1 MKRVARTIALSLV
14 ALVALPGWAL
24 AQEVPQVPDPTALIQ
39 TIRQQLSSAPSLDG
53 ILGQDITIDTDQLG
67 LGEAAPFRVTVSV
80 QQMQLALLKTIPRT
94 PDVGGLFDLGMPG
107 LPALPGGIE
116 AEACSLIDREVSVP
130 PVVIRICISV
140 GPMPP
145 PELPGLP
152 EVPEVPGLPGVP
164 GVPAVP
170 AVPAVPGVPGLP
182 ELPVDPV
189 DEVEGVI
196 DTVDEATGGAFA
208 PILDPVGNV
217 IDTVTGI
224 LGL

>member
-1 MKRVARTIALSLV
+1 MKRVARTIALTLV
-14 ALVALPGWAL
+14 ALVALPGWAF

-39 TIRQQLSSAPSLDG
+39 TIQQQLSSAPSLDG
-53 ILGQDITIDTDQLG
+53 ILGEDITIDTDQLG
-67 LGEAAPFRVTVSV
+67 LGEVAPFRVTVSV
-80 QQMQLALLKTIPRT
+80 QQMQLALLKTMPRT

-107 LPALPGGIE
+107 LPALPGGNE

-140 GPMPP
+140 GPMPEIP

-170 AVPAVPGVPGLP
+170 GVPGLP

-196 DTVDEATGGAFA
+196 DAVDEATGGALA